1 MKKCFVCFMVLCL
14 VFAMFLSVSAAPV
27 RYGEELTNSP
37 QVQYQQKFKD
47 VPESYWAFKYIG
59 EMEQRGVLLGY
70 PNGNFYPDNYVTRGE
85 FAKIMTIAAGLSVQN
100 VSYSNYADVKVT
112 DWYSPFIES
121 ARYYLSGY
129 VSNGSNLYM
138 PETNALREDIAVALV
153 KLKGYDTT
161 GFDLSILKAMF
172 TDWQS
177 ISEGAQKYVAV
188 AVEKGLISGY
198 EDNTFRG
205 QMGITRAEA
214 ATLLWRA
221 YQYGNGNKSF
231 EQGTTGNDISKLP
244 TGSEI
249 KKEELSV
256 PGNDVKKNENTV
268 SSNDTKKSE
277 ADKSDVR
284 PAQSDDKAESSKTE
298 EKPAKQEKK
307 YKVETVAAVN
317 CDKNFVVDNSGT
329 VYYISDDK
337 VKKIKNGKV
346 SDAGFEPEYTVQE
359 EGERPRHFALGSL
372 EGFAFD
378 EATNTVYV
386 LCNLNLDNGGWDSLF
401 TIWELNNLEHPI
413 IVDER
418 SKGDEVKNVF
428 YLGGCIYYYTGYFAK
443 CANLQTGKISEIYYE
458 YDNAN
463 IYRYYNSG
471 FGMVNDVVSVL
482 SPSTDTIYSFNY
494 SKNDFDKIYFSKS
507 LKKSVCESV
516 YCSDEVFYVLTK
528 GGSVYTVDSDGDVSL
543 FIDGVDIAVKDM
555 LPMTDMKYMIMD
567 TKKNIYFYSSG
578 AIRKLSLNQK

>member
-85 FAKIMTIAAGLSVQN
+85 FAKIMTIVAGLSVQN

-112 DWYSPFIES
+112 DWYCPFIES

-277 ADKSDVR
+277 TDKSDVR

-329 VYYISDDK
+329 VYYISGDK

-386 LCNLNLDNGGWDSLF
+386 CCNMADESNGWMYF
-401 TIWELNNLEHPI
+401 TIWQLDNTDKPI
-413 IVDER
+413 LIDDA
-418 SKGDEVKNVF
+418 GMQEVRKVF
-428 YLGGCIYYYTGYFAK
+428 YSDQRIYYYCCYERDEYMYK
-443 CANLQTGKISEIYYE
+443 CANLLTGNATIISDYVYGTAGIG
-458 YDNAN
+458 
-463 IYRYYNSG
+463 IQ
-471 FGMVNDVVSVL
+471 NDVFSVL